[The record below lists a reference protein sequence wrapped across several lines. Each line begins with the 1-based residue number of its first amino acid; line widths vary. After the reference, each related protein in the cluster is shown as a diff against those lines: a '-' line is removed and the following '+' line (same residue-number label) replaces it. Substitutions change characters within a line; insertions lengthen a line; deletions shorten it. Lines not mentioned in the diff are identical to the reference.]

1 MLSQEEREQR
11 VNHLAAGII
20 EQANNAQSDD
30 SFWQVSPRRRQ
41 SVSPPSFRSK
51 FIGSLHFRSEFNTST
66 VPCCVR
72 LASQNPTRPPTEVGD
87 YKDKAC

>member
-1 MLSQEEREQR
+1 MPKVTTVFGKRLLVVANLCLPLS
-11 VNHLAAGII
+11 L
-20 EQANNAQSDD
+20 
-30 SFWQVSPRRRQ
+30 
-41 SVSPPSFRSK
+41 RSK

-66 VPCCVR
+66 VPCYVR